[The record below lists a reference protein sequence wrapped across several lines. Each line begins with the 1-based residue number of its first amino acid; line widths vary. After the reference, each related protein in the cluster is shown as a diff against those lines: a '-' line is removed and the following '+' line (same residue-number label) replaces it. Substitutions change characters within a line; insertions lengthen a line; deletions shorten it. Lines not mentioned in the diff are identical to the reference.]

1 VDPHIQLPGLL
12 RVPCELSGSWTS
24 AERASWTARASCE
37 HAVVCMSLIVSDGT
51 AHWSK
56 STRLTPESD
65 AVRVG
70 LGFDP
75 ADAAHVVIGCGSIG
89 LPTRLAQAGARP
101 ALADLLAIETGVLW
115 RLCRFD
121 SQPAVGIFVLF
132 LAAPDVQW
140 GRNKLWRLRLPKA
153 EAVGEPLRSALIGGR
168 SGEYAWPT
176 DSHED

>member
-1 VDPHIQLPGLL
+1 
-12 RVPCELSGSWTS
+12 
-24 AERASWTARASCE
+24 
-37 HAVVCMSLIVSDGT
+37 MSLIVSDGT
-51 AHWSK
+51 VHWSK

-70 LGFDP
+70 WGQTDS
-75 ADAAHVVIGCGSIG
+75 ANVVIGCGSIG

-101 ALADLLAIETGVLW
+101 AFADLLAIETGVLW
-115 RLCRFD
+115 PLCRFD

-140 GRNKLWRLRLPKA
+140 GRNKLWRLSLPKA

-168 SGEYAWPT
+168 SGECAWPT
-176 DSHED
+176 ASHED